1 MEYGCQEPEAGSHK
15 GEGDSEGVGGWDL
28 LESGQ
33 VAN

>member
-1 MEYGCQEPEAGSHK
+1 MSGARGWESKER
-15 GEGDSEGVGGWDL
+15 GDSEGVGGWDL